1 MGECG
6 RMENL
11 TDVTEDVIESE
22 QSGQGSGTEEI
33 VVADIFVP
41 CRHHGILISQNQ
53 LNNGKNVEDRN
64 RHQIPRKYHSLFCE
78 LTQ

>member
-6 RMENL
+6 RVENQ

-22 QSGQGSGTEEI
+22 QSGHGSGTEEI

-41 CRHHGILISQNQ
+41 CRHHRILISQNQ
-53 LNNGKNVEDRN
+53 LNNRKNVENRN
-64 RHQIPRKYHSLFCE
+64 CHQIPKKISFI
-78 LTQ
+78 